1 MTNDSYVKYLTA
13 SPLDKDWG
21 LYLTV
26 AGFAQIPPSLTYPP
40 RKHPSGYFFTWE
52 KGRILQEYQINYI
65 TEGSGV
71 FETITDQIKVVPGS
85 VLILRP
91 GMWHR
96 YKPDA
101 DSGWSE
107 HYIGFKGDFC
117 PNLFQEGFFPS
128 SKPVVYI
135 GFQESMLNLFFDVIQ
150 IVKDEKTG
158 YQQVLAANTILMLS
172 RILSVIRN
180 QEFKGK
186 SVERTIRKACLFFRE
201 NLNKNIVIE
210 DLAGELNVGY
220 SYFRQMFKKYTGI
233 SPVQY
238 HLSLRMQRAKDLLIS
253 TDLSFKEIANELG
266 FESYF
271 YFSRIFRDK
280 TGQSPKEFKNERRKK

>member
-65 TEGSGV
+65 TEGTGV

>member
-65 TEGSGV
+65 TDGSGV
-71 FETITDQIKVVPGS
+71 FETITDQIKVDPGS